1 MSLRVVTLACA
12 ATALVSVA
20 AFAQARTATPRCEQT
35 DFRIYFQHG
44 SAVLDDSA
52 RDLLAAAERDAS
64 GCRYAELHVML
75 DPASGPAFARGQAI
89 RAAANGRAW
98 NVVRLERRPALQRA
112 AFNAGPDYAEV
123 TVTPNV
129 MPATNELITPNAG
142 V

>member
-20 AFAQARTATPRCEQT
+20 AFAEARTATPRCEQT

-52 RDLLAAAERDAS
+52 RDLLAAAERDVS
-64 GCRYAELHVML
+64 GCNYAELHVML

-89 RAAANGRAW
+89 RAAANGRSW
-98 NVVRLERRPALQRA
+98 NVVRLERRPAMQRA
-112 AFNAGPDYAEV
+112 AFESGPDYAEV

-129 MPATNELITPNAG
+129 MPVTNELITPNAG